1 MKKSSIS
8 NTSLMTPLAVLLC
21 APLASQAQPTPAVA
35 VNSGPG
41 FAALADMAVRAPVI
55 AGVEIRR
62 AVRLKPAEAPGVAPG
77 ASRFFVEADLVTL
90 LRGKGGLPARVTY
103 LVDLPSDARGRPPK
117 PKGQRVLLLASPV
130 AGRPAELQLVGQDA
144 QLDWTPATEQRLR
157 TLATALVAPDA
168 PPSITGISSAFHVPG
183 SLPGE
188 SETQIFLTTASAK
201 PVSLSVLR
209 RPGEQPRWAVSL
221 SDIVDETAAAPARDT
236 LLWYRLACGLPA
248 ALPDAATA
256 ALSPE
261 DNAAARADYAVVR
274 AGLGPCR

>member
-1 MKKSSIS
+1 M
-8 NTSLMTPLAVLLC
+8 TSLLIPLFALGA
-21 APLASQAQPTPAVA
+21 APVASQAQQAPATA
-35 VNSGPG
+35 TTAGPG
-41 FAALADMAVRAPVI
+41 FAALADLAVRAPVI

-62 AVRLKPAEAPGVAPG
+62 AVRLKPAEAPGIVPG
-77 ASRFFVEADLVTL
+77 ATRFFVEADLVTL
-90 LRGKGGLPARVTY
+90 LRGRGGLPARVSY
-103 LVDLPSDARGRPPK
+103 LVDLPSEARGRPPK
-117 PKGQRVLLLASPV
+117 PKGQRVLLLAAPV
-130 AGRPAELQLVGQDA
+130 AGRPAELQLVGSGA
-144 QLDWTPATEQRLR
+144 QLDWTPGTEQRLR

-168 PPSITGISSAFHVPG
+168 PPAITGISSAFHVPG

-201 PVSLSVLR
+201 PVSLSILR

-248 ALPDAATA
+248 ALPEAATS

-274 AGLGPCR
+274 TGLGPCR